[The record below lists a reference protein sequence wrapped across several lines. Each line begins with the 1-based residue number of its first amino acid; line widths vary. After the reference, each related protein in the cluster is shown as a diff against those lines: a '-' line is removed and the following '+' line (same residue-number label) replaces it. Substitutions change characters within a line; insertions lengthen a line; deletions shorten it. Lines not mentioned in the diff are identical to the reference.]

1 MRRLKIL
8 KLMILPYML
17 REMRMLEISRAMR
30 MLKIWW
36 SLISIP
42 RSAVQAEQIGMEVME
57 VIRDIKMP
65 GWAVKKELPLL
76 ATHLIQRRKSNFL
89 PSYLTFRELFDF
101 QGVIWL
107 LAAFDF

>member
-76 ATHLIQRRKSNFL
+76 ATHLIQRRKSNFF
-89 PSYLTFRELFDF
+89 PSYLTFREQFGF
-101 QGVIWL
+101 RGKNN
-107 LAAFDF
+107 F

>member
-1 MRRLKIL
+1 M
-8 KLMILPYML
+8 KLMILPYVS
-17 REMRMLEISRAMR
+17 REMRMLEISRAMK

>member
-1 MRRLKIL
+1 
-8 KLMILPYML
+8 
-17 REMRMLEISRAMR
+17 MLEISRAMK

-65 GWAVKKELPLL
+65 GWAVKELTPHSP
-76 ATHLIQRRKSNFL
+76 THLILGTDGGEFL
-89 PSYLTFRELFDF
+89 FPLFCILGEFVSQTD
-101 QGVIWL
+101 GN
-107 LAAFDF
+107 

>member
-1 MRRLKIL
+1 MRRTVRRLKIL
-8 KLMILPYML
+8 KLMILPKMS
-17 REMRMLEISRAMR
+17 REIMRMLEISRAMR

-42 RSAVQAEQIGMEVME
+42 RSALQAEQIGMEVME

-76 ATHLIQRRKSNFL
+76 ATHLIQRRKSNFF
-89 PSYLTFRELFDF
+89 PPYLTFRE
-101 QGVIWL
+101 
-107 LAAFDF
+107 